1 MTSTGGGGGS
11 WLRAVAGDGGRG
23 PLLARGGQLV
33 HGPRRLGELVQGRPP
48 GVTGN
53 QWSTASREGYDLV
66 VCAADTARPV
76 FAVEVGPVAAPGSAA
91 QRVERLKNAV
101 AEAVGLAVLRIG
113 SPTLRGGE
121 HGRRIVAYVI
131 DARAYAAL
139 GAGEPDNTEVP
150 PVGFRDIL
158 GRLPD
163 GRTGHVNDL
172 GALARAAAVE
182 AYVSRRLADPI
193 VRGLHVHWTG
203 GPAEGW
209 SWVRV
214 RPDACLVERVTV
226 HPQRVSAGVD
236 PGRLAEDLA
245 AVAVGE
251 RLRALDAAEAVL
263 TPWDELLAEIRG
275 LESRHDEMAGGFAF
289 AHLCAD

>member
-1 MTSTGGGGGS
+1 MTSTGGGDGS

-23 PLLARGGQLV
+23 PLFARGGQLV
-33 HGPRRLGELVQGRPP
+33 HGPRRLGELVHGRPP

-53 QWSTASREGYDLV
+53 QWSTAIREGYDLV

-76 FAVEVGPVAAPGSAA
+76 FAVEIGPVAPAGSAE

-101 AEAVGLAVLRIG
+101 AEAVGLPVLRIG
-113 SPTLRGGE
+113 SPTLRADE
-121 HGRRIVAYVI
+121 HGRQIVAYLL
-131 DARAYAAL
+131 DARGYAAL
-139 GAGEPDNTEVP
+139 GAGEPDDADAL

-172 GALARAAAVE
+172 GALARSAAVQ
-182 AYVSRRLADPI
+182 AYVSRRLIDPI
-193 VRGLHVHWTG
+193 VRGLHVRWSG

-214 RPDACLVERVTV
+214 RQGACLVERVTV
-226 HPQRVSAGVD
+226 HEQRISAGVD

-245 AVAVGE
+245 AVAIGE
-251 RLRALDAAEAVL
+251 RMRAPDTAEPVL
-263 TPWDELLAEIRG
+263 TPHDELLAEIRR
-275 LESRHDEMAGGFAF
+275 LESRRGEMTGGFAF
-289 AHLCAD
+289 AYLCAD